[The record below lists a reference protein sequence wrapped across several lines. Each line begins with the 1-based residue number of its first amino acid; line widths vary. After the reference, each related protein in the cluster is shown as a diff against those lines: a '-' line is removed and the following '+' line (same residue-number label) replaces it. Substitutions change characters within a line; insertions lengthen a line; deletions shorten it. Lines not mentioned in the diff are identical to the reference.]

1 MNRPWDR
8 EPTPE
13 QLAAYFDGELPEPD
27 RVALEAWLATHPDG
41 RAEVEALRQLHA
53 QYDALPVPEPSPQRW
68 DATYA
73 AVEARLAPRGRNW
86 TWAVL
91 VAGLAAAVVGV
102 LALPRGV
109 APIDVEPYPVVS
121 ADEVRIISMNP
132 NDHRALVGV
141 QALELN
147 EVELVTHPDM
157 EILGGAT
164 EEVVRIDDW
173 ATPMLVDT
181 LALGGPR

>member
-13 QLAAYFDGELPEPD
+13 QLAAYFDGELAGPD
-27 RVALEAWLATHPDG
+27 RVAVEAWLATHPDG

-53 QYDALPVPEPSPQRW
+53 HYDALPVPEPSPERW
-68 DATYA
+68 DAAYA
-73 AVEARLAPRGRNW
+73 AVEARLVAPRRNW
-86 TWAVL
+86 TWAVV

-102 LALPRGV
+102 LLLPRGV
-109 APIDVEPYPVVS
+109 APDGEPYPVVS

-132 NDHRALVGV
+132 NDHKALVGV
-141 QALELN
+141 QALELA
-147 EVELVTHPDM
+147 EVDLVTHPDV